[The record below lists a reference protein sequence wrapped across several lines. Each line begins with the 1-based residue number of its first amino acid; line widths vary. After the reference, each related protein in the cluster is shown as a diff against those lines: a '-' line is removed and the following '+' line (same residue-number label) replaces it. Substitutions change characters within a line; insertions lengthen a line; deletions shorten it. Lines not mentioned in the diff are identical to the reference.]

1 MKYSKIGDVKVSYC
15 AAMKDIAKKID
26 VFYEE
31 NCPAGR
37 KTTYGTGGNADGAF
51 YPENA
56 GKAAVLIE
64 KLKENGVPYVF
75 FGAGSNVLVSDK
87 GFSGAIIYSERL
99 KNISVSGRTIVAESG
114 VTLADF
120 LTTALYS
127 SLGGVEFLSGIPASV
142 GGAIAQNAGCYGKN
156 IGDYVSY
163 VVTAGGI
170 YPRKACG
177 FEYRDSV
184 FKKTKEF
191 IVSACFTLENVEF
204 DESREK
210 CDKFLKL
217 RQKKNPKGRSC
228 GSVFK
233 NDGYFA
239 GKIIEQAGLKGATE
253 GGARVSEKHANFIIA
268 DKNATS
274 GDIKRLITR
283 IKTVVKEKTG
293 IDLSEESEYIGEFDE
308 IQ

>member
-1 MKYSKIGDVKVSYC
+1 MSYC
-15 AAMKDIAKKID
+15 AAMREIAEESG
-26 VFYEE
+26 VFYKE

-56 GKAAVLIE
+56 EKAAFLTE
-64 KLKENGVPYVF
+64 KLKEFGVPYVF
-75 FGAGSNVLVSDK
+75 LGEGSNVLVSDK
-87 GFSGAIIYSERL
+87 GFSGAVIYSERL
-99 KNISVSGRTIVAESG
+99 KDISVSGRTIVAGAG
-114 VTLADF
+114 VNLADF
-120 LTTALYS
+120 LKTALYS

-163 VVTAGGI
+163 VVTAEGI

-184 FKKTKEF
+184 FKKNREF
-191 IVSACFTLENVEF
+191 VVSACFTLENVEF

-239 GKIIEQAGLKGATE
+239 GKVIEQAGLKGAAE

-274 GDIKRLITR
+274 GDIKKLITH

-293 IDLSEESEYIGEFDE
+293 IELFEELEYIGEFDE
-308 IQ
+308 QQ

>member
-1 MKYSKIGDVKVSYC
+1 MRDVAEKSG
-15 AAMKDIAKKID
+15 

-31 NCPAGR
+31 NCPLGR
-37 KTTYGTGGNADGAF
+37 KTSYGTGGNADGAF
-51 YPENA
+51 YPENTE
-56 GKAAVLIE
+56 KAFFLIE
-64 KLKENGVPYVF
+64 KLKASGVPYVF
-75 FGAGSNVLVSDK
+75 LGAGSNVLVSDK
-87 GFSGAIIYSERL
+87 GFSGAVVFSERL
-99 KNISVSGRTIVAESG
+99 KDISVSGKNIVAESG
-114 VTLADF
+114 ALLADF
-120 LTTALYS
+120 LKTALYS

-142 GGAIAQNAGCYGKN
+142 GGAIAQNAGCFGKN
-156 IGDYVSY
+156 IGDFVSY

-177 FEYRDSV
+177 FDYRDSV
-184 FKKTKEF
+184 FKKNREF
-191 IVSACFTLENVEF
+191 VISACFTLENVEF
-204 DESREK
+204 DEAKEK

-239 GKIIEQAGLKGATE
+239 GKVIEQAGLKGAAE

-274 GDIKRLITR
+274 GDIKKLITR
-283 IKTVVKEKTG
+283 IKTVVKEKTD
-293 IDLSEESEYIGEFDE
+293 IELFEELEYIGEFDE
-308 IQ
+308 RQ

>member
-1 MKYSKIGDVKVSYC
+1 MR
-15 AAMKDIAKKID
+15 DIAEKSG

-31 NCPAGR
+31 NCPLGR
-37 KTTYGTGGNADGAF
+37 KTSYGTGGNADGAF

-56 GKAAVLIE
+56 EKAVFLIE
-64 KLKENGVPYVF
+64 KLKVSGIPYVF
-75 FGAGSNVLVSDK
+75 LGAGSNVLVSDK
-87 GFSGAIIYSERL
+87 GFSGAAVFSERL
-99 KNISVSGRTIVAESG
+99 KGISVSGKNIVAESG
-114 VTLADF
+114 ALLADF
-120 LTTALYS
+120 LKTALYS

-156 IGDYVSY
+156 IGDFVSY
-163 VVTAGGI
+163 VVTTGGI

-177 FEYRDSV
+177 FDYRGSV
-184 FKKTKEF
+184 FKKNREF
-191 IVSACFTLENVEF
+191 VISACFTLENAEF
-204 DESREK
+204 DETKEK

-239 GKIIEQAGLKGATE
+239 GRIIEQVGLKGAAE

-274 GDIKRLITR
+274 GDIKKLIER
-283 IKTVVKEKTG
+283 IKTVVKEKT
-293 IDLSEESEYIGEFDE
+293 DTELSEELEYIGEFDE
-308 IQ
+308 QQ